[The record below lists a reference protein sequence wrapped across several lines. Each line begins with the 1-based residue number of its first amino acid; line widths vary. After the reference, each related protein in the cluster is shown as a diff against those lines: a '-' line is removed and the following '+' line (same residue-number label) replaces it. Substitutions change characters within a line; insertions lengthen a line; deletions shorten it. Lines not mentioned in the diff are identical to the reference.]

1 LTFDQH
7 EQQHD
12 REREPQRHP
21 KSALERQQEPQ
32 RQDEPQHQ
40 HPDIWGI
47 VLAAGASKRMGRQKL
62 MLPLEDGTPMVR
74 RVLDEAAESS
84 LSQVVVVVRADDED
98 VQRATQPVTDP
109 VPEPVTKPET
119 QPEPETETETE
130 PEPEAQPETN
140 PNPDTEPANRPW
152 MQVRNWDAADGMS
165 TSLRAGIA
173 TAEAGGADAV
183 VILLADQPGITRFH
197 INAVVEKY
205 GATRDLIVQ
214 ASYNGAPS
222 HPTLFDRQLF
232 RELLEVTGDEG
243 GRSVVQ
249 RHQNDRCL
257 VSLEG
262 EVPVDLDTPD
272 SYKAWLQQ
280 SQSDGRGS
288 RPGGTLKSPRR

>member
-1 LTFDQH
+1 MTFDQH

-12 REREPQRHP
+12 REREPQRDP
-21 KSALERQQEPQ
+21 KSALERQQERQ
-32 RQDEPQHQ
+32 RQDEPQPKPQHQ

-62 MLPLEDGTPMVR
+62 TLPLEDGTPMVR
-74 RVLDEAAESS
+74 RVLDEAAASS
-84 LSQVVVVVRADDED
+84 LSEVVVVVRADDED
-98 VQRATQPVTDP
+98 VQRATQPVT
-109 VPEPVTKPET
+109 EPVTKPET
-119 QPEPETETETE
+119 QPEPETDTETE
-130 PEPEAQPETN
+130 PETN

-222 HPTLFDRQLF
+222 HPTLFDRKLF

-262 EVPVDLDTPD
+262 EVPVDLDTPE

-280 SQSDGRGS
+280 SHSDGPGS
-288 RPGGTLKSPRR
+288 RLGGTLKSPRR